1 MRRIKSRAVT
11 RLESC
16 ATTIRKIAVQMWGSN
31 ALQFRQS
38 TAASLAGL
46 LVEPSARCSDVSLHP
61 IDPAQRSAEHC
72 QVSLPAPPSAPHA
85 PRIRNNG

>member
-1 MRRIKSRAVT
+1 
-11 RLESC
+11 
-16 ATTIRKIAVQMWGSN
+16 MWGSN

-72 QVSLPAPPSAPHA
+72 QVSLPAARSAPHA
-85 PRIRNNG
+85 PRMRCASRNNG